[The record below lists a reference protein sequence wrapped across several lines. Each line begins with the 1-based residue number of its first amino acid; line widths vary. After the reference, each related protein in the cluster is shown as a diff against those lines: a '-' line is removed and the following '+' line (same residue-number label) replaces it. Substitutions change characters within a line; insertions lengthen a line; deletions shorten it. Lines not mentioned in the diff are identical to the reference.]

1 MIDEIFEDLNKH
13 FDIKIHTFLS
23 FVSHINMLWLWSIQ
37 IDADSERYVEI
48 HEKSHE
54 KNVSYLRGF
63 YIHKNKII

>member
-1 MIDEIFEDLNKH
+1 
-13 FDIKIHTFLS
+13 
-23 FVSHINMLWLWSIQ
+23 MLWLWSIQ
-37 IDADSERYVEI
+37 IGADSERYVEI